1 MNIFTIFF
9 LQNCSKIHSRKTKL
23 HHYLKFSRG
32 SMPPNPPNKRVL
44 RHALH
49 GTKRYANRLTFL
61 KINLD
66 PPPPTPEMNP

>member
-9 LQNCSKIHSRKTKL
+9 YKIVAKYTPERTKL
-23 HHYLKFSRG
+23 HHFLKISRG
-32 SMPPNPPNKRVL
+32 SMPPNPPSKRML
-44 RHALH
+44 RHVLH

-66 PPPPTPEMNP
+66 PTPPPPPK